1 MHRNYVRVD
10 VKGLHFLLFRRR
22 AMDKDQSQMNHHG
35 SLHHE
40 KSHEEYAQQHM
51 SSLPS
56 EQKSLDQEADMD
68 ALEARLFAMAK
79 SRC

>member
-1 MHRNYVRVD
+1 
-10 VKGLHFLLFRRR
+10 
-22 AMDKDQSQMNHHG
+22 MDKDKSQMNQHG

-40 KSHEEYAQQHM
+40 KGPDETVQQHV
-51 SSLPS
+51 SGVP
-56 EQKSLDQEADMD
+56 EQKPLDQEADMD

>member
-1 MHRNYVRVD
+1 
-10 VKGLHFLLFRRR
+10 
-22 AMDKDQSQMNHHG
+22 MDKDQSQMNLHG

-40 KSHEEYAQQHM
+40 KSPDEAVQHHV
-51 SSLPS
+51 SNIP
-56 EQKSLDQEADMD
+56 EQRSPDQEADMD

>member
-1 MHRNYVRVD
+1 
-10 VKGLHFLLFRRR
+10 
-22 AMDKDQSQMNHHG
+22 MDKDKSQMNHHG

-40 KSHEEYAQQHM
+40 KSPDESASQHV
-51 SSLPS
+51 SNLPEPES
-56 EQKSLDQEADMD
+56 VDQDADMD